1 MSERFQI
8 SRLVGKNGTGGI
20 YEATDSEHD
29 RKVLL
34 HRFYSEKGDTSVRGW
49 DYLFKEVINQW
60 KVVKHPGIM
69 KLHEA
74 GIDQDGAY
82 MSMHY
87 FNSNPLLTH
96 FPHSMPLSEF
106 YNFATQACL
115 TIDKIHDLGIIH
127 GALTPNSFLVS
138 LETTNQN
145 QYIMSDLGLTQL
157 VPKINRRFASQ
168 FLPSDPAILA
178 PELFEKLDPVFV
190 TDIYML
196 GHIFYYMIAG
206 AHPLADLPLEEVE
219 DRHFSHDIPRLD
231 ELRSEVPEAIGTWI
245 QSMMLPHPDDR
256 IQDIRDVIST
266 MPSAEHFADVA
277 EEAAI

>member
-1 MSERFQI
+1 MSERFHI

-20 YEATDSEHD
+20 YVATDTKHD

-34 HRFYSEKGDTSVRGW
+34 HRFYSEKGDTNVRGW
-49 DYLFKEVINQW
+49 DYLFSDITRQW
-60 KVVKHPGIM
+60 QVVKHSGFM
-69 KLHEA
+69 KLYEA
-74 GIDQDGAY
+74 GIDDDGAF
-82 MSMHY
+82 MCMHY
-87 FNSNPLLTH
+87 FNSSPLLTH
-96 FPHSMPLSEF
+96 YPRSMPLPEF
-106 YNFATQACL
+106 YNFATQVCSL
-115 TIDKIHDLGIIH
+115 IDRIHELGIVH

-157 VPKINRRFASQ
+157 VPKINRRFAPD

-206 AHPLADLPLEEVE
+206 AHPLADLPLAEVE
-219 DRHFSHDIPRLD
+219 DKHFAHDIPRLD
-231 ELRSEVPEAIGTWI
+231 EIRPEIPEAISTWI

-256 IQDIRDVIST
+256 IQDVRDVISA
-266 MPSAEHFADVA
+266 MPPLELFSAAPA
-277 EEAAI
+277 EAAV